1 MAVVLLVVVVGVV
14 AVVVMVM
21 VVVVVAV
28 TLTGVYSSANH
39 LVRLVFLLSVSNA
52 QRE

>member
-1 MAVVLLVVVVGVV
+1 MVVVGVV

-28 TLTGVYSSANH
+28 TVTCVYSSANH
-39 LVRLVFLLSVSNA
+39 LVRPVFLLSFSNA
-52 QRE
+52 